1 MYFIISTERSSTTEY
16 FFFHCALETCH
27 GIKVYG
33 TMLTGMLF
41 MNLIKLYLYVSAN
54 RSKTLYLIS
63 LAEVT

>member
-16 FFFHCALETCH
+16 FFFIVLLRLVMELKC
-27 GIKVYG
+27 

-41 MNLIKLYLYVSAN
+41 MNLIHYIYTFLPI

>member
-1 MYFIISTERSSTTEY
+1 
-16 FFFHCALETCH
+16 ETCH

-41 MNLIKLYLYVSAN
+41 MNLIHYIYTFLPI

>member
-1 MYFIISTERSSTTEY
+1 MYFISTQRSTTEY
-16 FFFHCALETCH
+16 FVFFIVLLRLVMELKC
-27 GIKVYG
+27 

-41 MNLIKLYLYVSAN
+41 MNLIHDICTFLPI

>member
-1 MYFIISTERSSTTEY
+1 MYFISIQRSTTRTEY
-16 FFFHCALETCH
+16 FLFFIVLLRLVMELKC
-27 GIKVYG
+27 

-41 MNLIKLYLYVSAN
+41 MNLIHDICTFLPI